1 MGTHLLVVA
10 LGGTLG
16 LGLYHGYRGG
26 LIRSAF
32 KLVGLAA
39 GILLARPVATW
50 IHPEIVDFMD
60 FPGSWP
66 LLVLLSFVAIT
77 VLFALAGWLMSL
89 LIRWTPLV
97 WIDRVGGAGLGFVM
111 GLLVCAVILGLL
123 DHLAILEELT
133 REATGWEK
141 SFLDWVQAVAPD
153 LFEQLK
159 GLVRPTRVPGGT
171 A

>member
-10 LGGTLG
+10 LGGTLA

-32 KLVGLAA
+32 KLLGLAA
-39 GILLARPVATW
+39 GILLARPLATR
-50 IHPEIVDFMD
+50 IQPEIIDFMD

-77 VLFALAGWLMSL
+77 VLFSLAGWLLSL
-89 LIRWTPLV
+89 LIRWSPLV
-97 WIDRVGGAGLGFVM
+97 WVDRVGGAALGFVM
-111 GLLVCAVILGLL
+111 GLLVCAVILALL
-123 DHLAILEELT
+123 SHLDILDELT
-133 REATGWEK
+133 RQASGWEK
-141 SFLDWVQAVAPD
+141 AFLDWVQAVAPD
-153 LFEQLK
+153 LFEELK
-159 GLVRPTRVPGGT
+159 GLVRPSQVPGGT